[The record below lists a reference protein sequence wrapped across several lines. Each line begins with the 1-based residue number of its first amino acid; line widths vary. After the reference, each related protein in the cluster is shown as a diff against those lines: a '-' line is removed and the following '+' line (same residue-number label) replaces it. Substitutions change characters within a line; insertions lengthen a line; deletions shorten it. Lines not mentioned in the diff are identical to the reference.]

1 MRVLILY
8 TDVFHTHGSL
18 DSSLK
23 KNTAVIKRLRT
34 QLTSESLP
42 TILKE
47 LATISL
53 EKYLSEVISA
63 VAEGLQKVKTTP
75 DIGAAVETVSAL
87 HQRFQQHFTP
97 HLTYAL
103 AKGLATPRPDVLKAL
118 TPEQREREEKERL
131 SRQRV
136 LLRVAVELWLVGVVR
151 TLDDATSVDDTPTKQ
166 AAGSKAPT
174 GASSTLAAPIPKKRG
189 DKDGETDPFPLDVL
203 KDLLGRDREHA
214 NLPLVVLFVKNFSY
228 DLLGVKPRG
237 AARKTVEEDGATTE
251 VGTKSTGTS
260 AKVVNEN
267 EPGAGAEGND
277 NYSSADEN
285 DPPLVKIELQKRF
298 RNVLERY
305 LSTVHSHISRQHKY
319 LREQYQRNAEAYI
332 KSGEVFEDRQANYEK
347 LVKAQERFIANAQV
361 VSDVLGMEMPDL
373 PTDSEESGVGDSI
386 IREGGSMFATRG
398 EEGRAGIWE
407 DEDQKKFYEDL
418 VDLKNRVPGILL
430 EDSKKKK
437 PAEGEEDKSKKTNG
451 ITNGEV
457 AKAEADLGAASGD
470 ASEEKMEDT
479 STTIENKSIG
489 AQVDALLIRLP
500 ELNNRDLIDQAAVD
514 FCFLNSKASRNRLLK
529 VLEEVPRGR
538 QDLLPYY
545 SRLVATLNKYMP
557 DIGTNLVSY
566 VCYSRTVCPTHRRLL
581 IYTYIY
587 EA

>member
-1 MRVLILY
+1 MRVLMLY
-8 TDVFHTHGSL
+8 VDVFHTHGSL

-23 KNTAVIKRLRT
+23 RNTAVIKRLRT
-34 QLTSESLP
+34 QLTSDSLP

-75 DIGAAVETVSAL
+75 DIAAAVETVSAL
-87 HQRFQQHFTP
+87 HQRFQQQFTP

-136 LLRVAVELWLVGVVR
+136 LLRIAVELWLVGAVR
-151 TLDDATSVDDTPTKQ
+151 TLDDAASVDDTPAKQ

-174 GASSTLAAPIPKKRG
+174 GASSTLAAPMPKRRG

-228 DLLGVKPRG
+228 DLLGVNPRS
-237 AARKTVEEDGATTE
+237 ATRKTVEEDGATTE
-251 VGTKSTGTS
+251 VGKSTS
-260 AKVVNEN
+260 VKIVNEN
-267 EPGAGAEGND
+267 EPGAEGND

-305 LSTVHSHISRQHKY
+305 LSSVHSHISRQHKY
-319 LREQYQRNAEAYI
+319 LREQNQRNAEAYI

-347 LVKAQERFIANAQV
+347 LVKTQERFVANAQA

-386 IREGGSMFATRG
+386 IRESGSMFAARG

-430 EDSKKKK
+430 EDGKKKK
-437 PAEGEEDKSKKTNG
+437 SAEGEDEKSKKTNS
-451 ITNGEV
+451 TTSGEV
-457 AKAEADLGAASGD
+457 AKTEADLGAVSGD
-470 ASEEKMEDT
+470 PPEERVEDT

-557 DIGTNLVSY
+557 DIGTNLVGY
-566 VCYSRTVCPTHRRLL
+566 VCYSRTACPTHRRLL
-581 IYTYIY
+581 IYTYIH

>member
-1 MRVLILY
+1 MRVLILF
-8 TDVFHTHGSL
+8 TDVFHTQASL

-34 QLTSESLP
+34 QLTSEILP

-63 VAEGLQKVKTTP
+63 VAEGLQKVKMTP
-75 DIGAAVETVSAL
+75 DIAAAVEIVSAL
-87 HQRFQQHFTP
+87 HQRFQHQFTP

-151 TLDDATSVDDTPTKQ
+151 TLDDATNVDETTAKQ
-166 AAGSKAPT
+166 AAGSKAAT
-174 GASSTLAAPIPKKRG
+174 GSGSSVSAPMPKKRG
-189 DKDGETDPFPLDVL
+189 NKDGETDPFPLDVL
-203 KDLLGRDREHA
+203 KDLLGRDREHS

-237 AARKTVEEDGATTE
+237 TAQKTVEEDGATTE
-251 VGTKSTGTS
+251 SNSKNTVGKMGNGNEAGT
-260 AKVVNEN
+260 
-267 EPGAGAEGND
+267 EGND
-277 NYSSADEN
+277 NYSSTDEN
-285 DPPLVKIELQKRF
+285 DPPLVKSELQQRF
-298 RNVLERY
+298 RNVLEQY
-305 LSTVHSHISRQHKY
+305 LTSVHSHIVRQHKF
-319 LREQYQRNAEAYI
+319 LQEQNQKNAEAYI

-347 LVKAQERFIANAQV
+347 LVKAQEKFIANAQV
-361 VSDVLGMEMPDL
+361 VSDILGVEMPDL
-373 PTDSEESGVGDSI
+373 PTDTDESGAGDSI
-386 IREGGSMFATRG
+386 IREGGSMFTARG

-418 VDLKNRVPGILL
+418 IDLKNRVPGILL
-430 EDSKKKK
+430 EDGKKKK
-437 PAEGEEDKSKKTNG
+437 SAEAEEEKPKKANG
-451 ITNGEV
+451 VTNGEI
-457 AKAEADLGAASGD
+457 AKAEVNTGAASGETAED
-470 ASEEKMEDT
+470 RSEDT

-529 VLEEVPRGR
+529 VLEDVPRGR

-557 DIGTNLVSY
+557 DIGIHLVGY
-566 VCYSRTVCPTHRRLL
+566 VCPPRRRPKVL
-581 IYTYIY
+581 I
-587 EA
+587 ASC

>member
-1 MRVLILY
+1 MLY
-8 TDVFHTHGSL
+8 ADVFRTHGSL

-63 VAEGLQKVKTTP
+63 VAEGLQKVKTIL
-75 DIGAAVETVSAL
+75 DIAAAVETVSAL
-87 HQRFQQHFTP
+87 HQRFQQQFTP

-103 AKGLATPRPDVLKAL
+103 AKGLATPRPEVLKAL

-136 LLRVAVELWLVGVVR
+136 LLRIAVELWLVGVVR
-151 TLDDATSVDDTPTKQ
+151 TLDDAASVDDTPAKQ
-166 AAGSKAPT
+166 AGSSKVPT
-174 GASSTLAAPIPKKRG
+174 GSSSTLTAPMPKRREN
-189 DKDGETDPFPLDVL
+189 KDGETDPFPLDVL

-228 DLLGVKPRG
+228 DLLGVKPRS
-237 AARKTVEEDGATTE
+237 ATRKIVEDDGATAE
-251 VGTKSTGTS
+251 VGAQSTS
-260 AKVVNEN
+260 AKVVNGS
-267 EPGAGAEGND
+267 EPGAEGND
-277 NYSSADEN
+277 SYSSADEN

-305 LSTVHSHISRQHKY
+305 ISSVHSHISRQHKY
-319 LREQYQRNAEAYI
+319 LREQNQRNAEAYI

-347 LVKAQERFIANAQV
+347 LVKVQEKFIANAQV
-361 VSDVLGMEMPDL
+361 VSDVLGVEMPDL
-373 PTDSEESGVGDSI
+373 PTDSEESGAGDSI
-386 IREGGSMFATRG
+386 IREGGSMFAARG

-430 EDSKKKK
+430 EDGKRKKA
-437 PAEGEEDKSKKTNG
+437 AEGEEDKLKKSNG
-451 ITNGEV
+451 TTNGEV
-457 AKAEADLGAASGD
+457 AKAEADLGVVSGD
-470 ASEEKMEDT
+470 TLEEKAEDT

-557 DIGTNLVSY
+557 DIGINLVGY
-566 VCYSRTVCPTHRRLL
+566 VCYSRTVCPTHH
-581 IYTYIY
+581 
-587 EA
+587 